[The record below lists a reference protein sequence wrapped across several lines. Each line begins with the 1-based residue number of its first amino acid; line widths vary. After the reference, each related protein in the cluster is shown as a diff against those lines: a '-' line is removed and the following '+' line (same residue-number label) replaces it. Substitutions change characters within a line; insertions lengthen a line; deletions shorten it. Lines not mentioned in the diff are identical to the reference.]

1 MDVIEKTVEKLDRVG
16 RESLERLAT
25 GFEKRGKTP
34 KLRVESNG
42 ALGFAFQHVSEL
54 DCGGRQDS
62 SSDALQ
68 NNESSTNTCRL
79 HKRIRDCGLKNKKVQ
94 LG

>member
-42 ALGFAFQHVSEL
+42 ALGFAFVHVSE
-54 DCGGRQDS
+54 
-62 SSDALQ
+62 
-68 NNESSTNTCRL
+68 
-79 HKRIRDCGLKNKKVQ
+79 
-94 LG
+94 